1 MPVGESPDSSD
12 DGADVELAAGEKSED
27 AFPDRPV
34 VAEASLEGDVF
45 LNQLIEIESERL
57 WSPADLA
64 DPAGGADQTEGDFQ
78 SRTGSGGIDDAVA
91 SEAVA
96 FHRPGSDV
104 ADDDFAAVALRDFEA
119 VSILFE
125 SDDSDLS
132 TAEFGDG
139 GAKNSDGAGAEND
152 DAVAGLDVAVV
163 DDGVVGDAT
172 RFGEAGLFEG
182 EGIGHAVK
190 DSGWDANKAGHGAI
204 ETIAEALACRVEI
217 VETASTHGVVVIDD
231 SRRFRDDTITF
242 LPIINIRAEFDNVS
256 AEFVTEDD
264 GVIDRPGMIGGPL
277 VEIASADANVG
288 DFKEDF
294 VGTDGG
300 TFDFSKLD

>member
-1 MPVGESPDSSD
+1 MG
-12 DGADVELAAGEKSED
+12 
-27 AFPDRPV
+27 
-34 VAEASLEGDVF
+34 
-45 LNQLIEIESERL
+45 
-57 WSPADLA
+57 
-64 DPAGGADQTEGDFQ
+64 
-78 SRTGSGGIDDAVA
+78 
-91 SEAVA
+91 
-96 FHRPGSDV
+96 
-104 ADDDFAAVALRDFEA
+104 
-119 VSILFE
+119 ILFE
-125 SDDSDLS
+125 ADDSHLRS
-132 TAEFGDG
+132 AEFGDC
-139 GAKNSDGAGAEND
+139 GAENSDGAGAEND

-204 ETIAEALACRVEI
+204 HAIAEALACRVEI

-264 GVIDRPGMIGGPL
+264 GVIDRPGMVGRPL
-277 VEIASADANVG
+277 VQVTAADPHVG
-288 DFKEDF
+288 DFEQDVFPSDGRAVYLTKLDRTF
-294 VGTDGG
+294 FRSVVNDGG
-300 TFDFSKLD
+300 

>member
-1 MPVGESPDSSD
+1 MG
-12 DGADVELAAGEKSED
+12 
-27 AFPDRPV
+27 
-34 VAEASLEGDVF
+34 
-45 LNQLIEIESERL
+45 
-57 WSPADLA
+57 
-64 DPAGGADQTEGDFQ
+64 
-78 SRTGSGGIDDAVA
+78 
-91 SEAVA
+91 
-96 FHRPGSDV
+96 
-104 ADDDFAAVALRDFEA
+104 
-119 VSILFE
+119 ILFE
-125 SDDSDLS
+125 ADDSHLRS
-132 TAEFGDG
+132 AEFGDC
-139 GAKNSDGAGAEND
+139 GAENSDGAGAEND

-172 RFGEAGLFEG
+172 RFGEAGLLEG
-182 EGIGHAVK
+182 EKIGHAVK
-190 DSGWDANKAGHGAI
+190 DAGGDANKAGHGAI
-204 ETIAEALACRVEI
+204 HAIAEALACRVEI

-264 GVIDRPGMIGGPL
+264 GVIDRPGMLGGPL